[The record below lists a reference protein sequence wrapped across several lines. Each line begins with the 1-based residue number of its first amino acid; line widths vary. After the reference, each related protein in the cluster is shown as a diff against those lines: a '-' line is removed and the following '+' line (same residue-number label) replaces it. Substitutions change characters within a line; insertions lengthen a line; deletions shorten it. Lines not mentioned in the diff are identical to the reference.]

1 VLKRHIKNKILLNVV
16 ETVISLAIA
25 LAVFF
30 VVFNYVA
37 RTGTVGGVSMEPTLY
52 HGEWVFINRL
62 AYKIGK
68 PKLGDIIAFPHPSN
82 PGMLLI
88 KRVIGVAGDSVDY
101 IGGTVFL
108 NGEELPEEYRMEP
121 GGGYSVAFPL
131 TVPEGTVFVMGDN
144 RWASEDSRY
153 LEVGCVE
160 LSSVIGKVPFR
171 LFPFDKIG
179 PIQ

>member
-1 VLKRHIKNKILLNVV
+1 MLKKRIKNKILLNIV
-16 ETVISLAIA
+16 ETLIALAIA

-37 RTGTVGGVSMEPTLY
+37 RTGTVGGISMEPTLH

-68 PKLGDIIAFPHPSN
+68 PKLGDIIGFPRPSDN
-82 PGMLLI
+82 DELLI

-101 IGGTVFL
+101 IGGVVFL
-108 NGEELPEEYRMEP
+108 NGELLPEEYRMES
-121 GGGYSVAFPL
+121 GGGYSMAFPL
-131 TVPEGTVFVMGDN
+131 TVPEGSVFVLGDN

-153 LEVGCVE
+153 IEVG
-160 LSSVIGKVPFR
+160 LIDIDTIIGKVPFR
-171 LFPFDKIG
+171 LFPFDKFG
-179 PIQ
+179 PIH